1 MERAL
6 PSIASANPSTSEQFK
21 TEEKLPQLLWNPLVA
36 KNEFGWLVARQDA
49 IRCDALRRDAIRCD
63 GTRLRASSVDVGR
76 IWCGLTEDVV
86 DILRLAGVTILL
98 LLLIRTY
105 ELSSNLCESLHR

>member
-6 PSIASANPSTSEQFK
+6 PSIVSARQSTTEQFK

-36 KNEFGWLVARQDA
+36 KNEFDWLVARQDA

-76 IWCGLTEDVV
+76 IWCGLD
-86 DILRLAGVTILL
+86 
-98 LLLIRTY
+98 
-105 ELSSNLCESLHR
+105 